1 MGTIRFSNIVETA
14 GKPIVHALWIE
25 PAKDSVLQN
34 AIKAN
39 RVMTIH
45 QRTAGLFFQQLFF
58 SLTSNRARRAI
69 CMLLRNLGPKV
80 FSLPRRHGCYW
91 RRETSQSRSLGDK
104 PRGSQL
110 KLQHS
115 MPTECAGGF
124 RTARRSL
131 VSLAAQSQAPDS
143 QLQAD
148 EEIHALC
155 GVLIASEGRLCP

>member
-1 MGTIRFSNIVETA
+1 MMMGTIRFSNIVETA

-110 KLQHS
+110 KL
-115 MPTECAGGF
+115 
-124 RTARRSL
+124 
-131 VSLAAQSQAPDS
+131 
-143 QLQAD
+143 
-148 EEIHALC
+148 
-155 GVLIASEGRLCP
+155 